1 MSEMRLNDNE
11 LSHFGIA
18 KSYTNNDNKINS
30 LDFYHDGKHLVTAGD
45 DDAITIYDSENGKRK
60 QTLYSKKYGVQRI
73 RYTHNTACVLYASTK
88 VDDALRYQSLHDNK
102 YIRYFQG
109 HTDKV
114 TSLCM
119 SPIDDTFFSSSKDK
133 TVRLWDLRSPHTQG
147 LLRMQKNNS
156 RQHKPHSAPVV
167 AIDPEAVIF
176 AVAYNDYQEKKGMIK
191 LYDKN
196 SFDGGPFSTFKI
208 TMEDHYDWKEIKFSP
223 DGKHILCTTNG
234 HCVYLVDAYEGHV
247 TKVFRQIVNARND
260 DLQAGFTPDV
270 QWAWACGSDGTV
282 SWYKVGSNPTEVSS
296 SPSFKWRPHDI
307 VQSSSQESICGPIY
321 AAQFNPLY
329 CMFASAG
336 TSLNLWIPDTERVE
350 K

>member
-114 TSLCM
+114 TSL
-119 SPIDDTFFSSSKDK
+119 
-133 TVRLWDLRSPHTQG
+133 LEW
-147 LLRMQKNNS
+147 
-156 RQHKPHSAPVV
+156 
-167 AIDPEAVIF
+167 
-176 AVAYNDYQEKKGMIK
+176 
-191 LYDKN
+191 
-196 SFDGGPFSTFKI
+196 
-208 TMEDHYDWKEIKFSP
+208 
-223 DGKHILCTTNG
+223 
-234 HCVYLVDAYEGHV
+234 
-247 TKVFRQIVNARND
+247 
-260 DLQAGFTPDV
+260 
-270 QWAWACGSDGTV
+270 
-282 SWYKVGSNPTEVSS
+282 
-296 SPSFKWRPHDI
+296 
-307 VQSSSQESICGPIY
+307 SQ
-321 AAQFNPLY
+321 N
-329 CMFASAG
+329 SAG
-336 TSLNLWIPDTERVE
+336 IQGHESFPS
-350 K
+350 

>member
-1 MSEMRLNDNE
+1 
-11 LSHFGIA
+11 
-18 KSYTNNDNKINS
+18 
-30 LDFYHDGKHLVTAGD
+30 
-45 DDAITIYDSENGKRK
+45 
-60 QTLYSKKYGVQRI
+60 
-73 RYTHNTACVLYASTK
+73 
-88 VDDALRYQSLHDNK
+88 
-102 YIRYFQG
+102 
-109 HTDKV
+109 
-114 TSLCM
+114 M

-260 DLQAGFTPDV
+260 DLQAGFI
-270 QWAWACGSDGTV
+270 
-282 SWYKVGSNPTEVSS
+282 E
-296 SPSFKWRPHDI
+296 
-307 VQSSSQESICGPIY
+307 E
-321 AAQFNPLY
+321 L
-329 CMFASAG
+329 
-336 TSLNLWIPDTERVE
+336 
-350 K
+350 